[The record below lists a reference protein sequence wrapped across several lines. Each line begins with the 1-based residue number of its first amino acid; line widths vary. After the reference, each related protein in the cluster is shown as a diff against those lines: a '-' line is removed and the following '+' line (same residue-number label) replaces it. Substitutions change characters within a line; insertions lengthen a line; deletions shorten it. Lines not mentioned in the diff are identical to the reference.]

1 MLDHYEYFEHP
12 KVADQVK
19 PNIQS
24 NKQNKPT
31 DVNEVKD
38 EAESRTSDTKKN
50 QGMIFEINNSARNN
64 NLSESK
70 STIKRKKMDS
80 DDFDNK
86 HEDKDDFPHID
97 LKIHLEKVD
106 KHDSK
111 YGSASKNDDVN
122 DFPREYAEHEPMS
135 LNKSSEQIQSPV
147 IKVSNSHSV
156 SSNVQ
161 KLNAEPE
168 RLSDVE
174 DSLMHKLNRLH
185 DKSEHIYDSLL
196 E

>member
-12 KVADQVK
+12 KVADLVK

-70 STIKRKKMDS
+70 STVKRKKMDS

-86 HEDKDDFPHID
+86 NDDKDELPHID

-111 YGSASKNDDVN
+111 YGSASKNDDMN
-122 DFPREYAEHEPMS
+122 EFSKGYADHKPMS
-135 LNKSSEQIQSPV
+135 LNKSSERIQSPM
-147 IKVSNSHSV
+147 IKISNSHSV

-168 RLSDVE
+168 KLSDLE
-174 DSLMHKLNRLH
+174 DSLVHKLNRLQ

-196 E
+196 D